1 MNTYFGKPNGLDG
14 HGFDIESFSSILSID
29 EREGSL
35 LKQFT
40 FEETAVVFKCLNQFK
55 LV

>member
-1 MNTYFGKPNGLDG
+1 MKVQ
-14 HGFDIESFSSILSID
+14 IILFTNID

>member
-1 MNTYFGKPNGLDG
+1 MGRVGG
-14 HGFDIESFSSILSID
+14 ID